1 MRNQNK
7 FILLILITHSL
18 CLSQN
23 LFPILGGQRA
33 GTSVFTFLNIGVSAR
48 AVGMGESV
56 VALNQDASSVYYNP
70 ATIAQL
76 EDTEISVSQVK
87 WPANIKYDYFSLT
100 HRIFKRHHIGVNGG
114 ILHMSPMAETTEFYP
129 DGTGNYFSFQDRFLG
144 LTYGAKMT
152 DRFSFGLTM
161 KHVYENLAGYKMSA
175 VLMDFGTFY
184 WTGYRSL
191 RFCASLS
198 NFGKQ
203 VSPDGSYNRRILDQD
218 SGDEIQETT
227 AYEKF
232 SPPTQ
237 FRIGAAIDPVE
248 SKSNLLTLA
257 VQLNHPVDNAEYIVF
272 GVEYSYLKTLYLRF
286 GHKFN
291 KYEEDITYGVGLN
304 LPVGP
309 IILRVDYGYANFE
322 HLSDPQRF
330 SIGLTL

>member
-1 MRNQNK
+1 
-7 FILLILITHSL
+7 
-18 CLSQN
+18 
-23 LFPILGGQRA
+23 
-33 GTSVFTFLNIGVSAR
+33 
-48 AVGMGESV
+48 
-56 VALNQDASSVYYNP
+56 
-70 ATIAQL
+70 
-76 EDTEISVSQVK
+76 
-87 WPANIKYDYFSLT
+87 
-100 HRIFKRHHIGVNGG
+100 
-114 ILHMSPMAETTEFYP
+114 
-129 DGTGNYFSFQDRFLG
+129 
-144 LTYGAKMT
+144 
-152 DRFSFGLTM
+152 M

-175 VLMDFGTFY
+175 VLMDVGSFY

-203 VSPDGSYNRRILDQD
+203 VSPDGSYNKRILDKD

-237 FRIGAAIDPVE
+237 FRIGAAIDPVD

>member
-1 MRNQNK
+1 M
-7 FILLILITHSL
+7 HSVG
-18 CLSQN
+18 LSQN

-70 ATIAQL
+70 AIIAQL
-76 EDTEISVSQVK
+76 EDTEVSMSQVK
-87 WPANIKYDYFSLT
+87 WPADINYDYFSVT
-100 HRIFKRHHIGVNGG
+100 HRIFNRHYVGINGG
-114 ILHMSPMAETTEFYP
+114 ILHMNPMAETTEFHP

-152 DRFSFGLTM
+152 DRFSFGLTI
-161 KHVYENLAGYKMSA
+161 KHVSENLAGYKMSA
-175 VLMDFGTFY
+175 ALMDVGTFY

-203 VSPDGSYNRRILDQD
+203 VSPDGSYNKRILDQG
-218 SGDEIQETT
+218 SGAEIQQITE
-227 AYEKF
+227 YEKF

-237 FRIGAAIDPVE
+237 FRIGAAIDPLNP
-248 SKSNLLTLA
+248 KGNLLTVSL
-257 VQLNHPVDNAEYIVF
+257 QLNHPVDNAEYIVTGF
-272 GVEYSYLKTLYLRF
+272 EYSYLKTLYIRF

-291 KYEEDITYGVGLN
+291 KYEEDITYGMGLN
-304 LPVGP
+304 FPVGP
-309 IILRVDYGYANFE
+309 IKLRIDYGYANFD

-330 SIGLTL
+330 SIGFTI